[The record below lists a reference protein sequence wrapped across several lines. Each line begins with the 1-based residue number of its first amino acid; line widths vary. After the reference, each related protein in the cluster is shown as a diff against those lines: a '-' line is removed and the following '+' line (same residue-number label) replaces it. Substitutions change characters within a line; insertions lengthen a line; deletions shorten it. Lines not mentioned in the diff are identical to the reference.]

1 MGDVGIGEHL
11 TGFGRHAAPP
21 PASLSTGESEASNQ
35 TNCAAIRPSS
45 AYNVTCAAPRSGA
58 FCAACGERF
67 LHKAD
72 LELKHFFFEQLP
84 HELLHVDGKLP
95 RSLRSLVTR
104 PGELAVDYVS
114 GRRQPYLGPL
124 RLYLVVFLLHAFL
137 SGLATAPPLD
147 LPARAQMI
155 DITGLTAH
163 VAASRPEVDWENPEL
178 KEKPAVRSH
187 WLAEAGTMLIFLFV
201 ALAQQLLFRRFHRRY
216 LEHVTLALSVS
227 TFYLLVISA
236 GELVL
241 LIAAQPEF
249 GTVDSVLREVVGG
262 IALPVYWYFAIRRF
276 YGVRAWRAVPD
287 TLLVAASHVLLAILT
302 NVAVFALLIETA

>member
-201 ALAQQLLFRRFHRRY
+201 ALAQKLLFRRFHRHY

-227 TFYLLVISA
+227 TFYLLVIAA
-236 GELVL
+236 GELIL

-249 GTVDSVLREVVGG
+249 GTVDSVLREVIGG

-276 YGVRAWRAVPD
+276 YGVRAWRAIPD